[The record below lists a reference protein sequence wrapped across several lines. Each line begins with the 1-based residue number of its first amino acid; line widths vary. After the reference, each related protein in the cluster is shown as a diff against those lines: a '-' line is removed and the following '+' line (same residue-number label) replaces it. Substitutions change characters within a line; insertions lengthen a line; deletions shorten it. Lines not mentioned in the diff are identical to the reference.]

1 MNLLV
6 GSVTQVLIHILILVA
21 GNTPVKG
28 AVCENFYSKHRHKIL
43 APLGV
48 RAIYMLIS
56 CTKWLLMKHL
66 APFLGLMCAHI
77 TFCFK
82 TSKWIH
88 RMVPHSS
95 WRQIYPIYWRE
106 ESEKKRRKQKMLAI
120 KKLEW
125 KNFDFCSYKILKI
138 IKSIVKIND

>member
-1 MNLLV
+1 MISDGDLRQKKDLTVNLLV
-6 GSVTQVLIHILILVA
+6 GSVMQVLIHLLILVV
-21 GNTPVKG
+21 GTTVKG
-28 AVCENFYSKHRHKIL
+28 AVWKNFTLKHRYKIL
-43 APLGV
+43 EPLGV
-48 RAIYMLIS
+48 QAIYMLIS

-66 APFLGLMCAHI
+66 ALFSGLMCAHI
-77 TFCFK
+77 TFCFN

-95 WRQIYPIYWRE
+95 WRHIYPVYWRE

-125 KNFDFCSYKILKI
+125 KNFDFCF
-138 IKSIVKIND
+138 